1 MKDFVGL
8 NIARYRKEQDLTQNE
23 LAKQLSISYQAVSK
37 WENGVTKPDISLLPV
52 LASILNVSID
62 SLMGYSHNF
71 DPRSYYEE
79 VYNNDEYF
87 WGVEPSAMCL
97 KVLELLPPT
106 KPLSLLD
113 IGCGEGKDAVFF
125 ARCGYKVSAFDISD
139 AGIQKTK
146 RLAEKANVYVDVFKA
161 NILDFRLER
170 KYDILFSNGVLH
182 HVKPELRNEIFA
194 NYKEF
199 TEDGGI
205 NVLQCLIEKPFITD
219 VPGKYNHS
227 EHWKSGQLFT
237 LYHDWYLEE
246 CSEYVFDC
254 NSSGVPHKHAANR
267 MYARKIIQSAGS
279 IK

>member
-1 MKDFVGL
+1 MKDIVGL
-8 NIARYRKEQDLTQNE
+8 NIARYRKSQNLTQDE
-23 LAKQLSISYQAVSK
+23 LAKQLSISYQAISK
-37 WENGVTKPDISLLPV
+37 WENGITKPDISLLPV

-71 DPRSYYEE
+71 DPRSYYED
-79 VYNNDEYF
+79 VYKNDEYF
-87 WGVEPSAMCL
+87 WGVQPSAMCL
-97 KVLELLPPT
+97 KVLELMPPT

-113 IGCGEGKDAVFF
+113 IGCGEGKDSVFF
-125 ARCGYKVSAFDISD
+125 ARCGYQVSAFDISD

-146 RLAEKANVYVDVFKA
+146 RLAEEANVYVDAFKA

-182 HVKPELRNEIFA
+182 HVNPELREEIFA

-205 NVLQCLIEKPFITD
+205 NVLQCLIEKPYINNI
-219 VPGKYNHS
+219 PGKYSLS

-237 LYHDWYLEE
+237 LYHDWHIEE

-254 NSSGVPHKHAANR
+254 NSSGIPHKHATNR
-267 MYARKIIQSAGS
+267 MYARKVVHNFPSL
-279 IK
+279 K

>member
-1 MKDFVGL
+1 L
-8 NIARYRKEQDLTQNE
+8 NIARYRKSQNLTQDE
-23 LAKQLSISYQAVSK
+23 LAKQLSISYQAISK
-37 WENGVTKPDISLLPV
+37 WENGITKPDISLLPV

-71 DPRSYYEE
+71 DPRSYYED

-87 WGVEPSAMCL
+87 WGVQPSAMCL
-97 KVLELLPPT
+97 KVLELMPPT

-113 IGCGEGKDAVFF
+113 IGCGEGKDSVFF
-125 ARCGYKVSAFDISD
+125 ARCGYQVSAFDISD

-146 RLAEKANVYVDVFKA
+146 RLAEEANVYVDAFKA

-182 HVKPELRNEIFA
+182 HVNPELREEIFA

-205 NVLQCLIEKPFITD
+205 NVLQCLIEKPYINNI
-219 VPGKYNHS
+219 PGKYSLS

-237 LYHDWYLEE
+237 LYHDWHIEE

-254 NSSGVPHKHAANR
+254 NSSGIPHKHATNR
-267 MYARKIIQSAGS
+267 MYARKVVQNASS
-279 IK
+279 LK

>member
-1 MKDFVGL
+1 MKDIVGL
-8 NIARYRKEQDLTQNE
+8 NISRYRKAQNLTQDE
-23 LAKQLSISYQAVSK
+23 LAKQLSISYQAISK
-37 WENGVTKPDISLLPV
+37 WENGITKPDISLLPV

-71 DPRSYYEE
+71 DPRSYYED

-87 WGVEPSAMCL
+87 WGVQPSAMCL
-97 KVLELLPPT
+97 KVLELMPPT

-113 IGCGEGKDAVFF
+113 IGCGEGKDSVFF
-125 ARCGYKVSAFDISD
+125 ARCGYQVSAFDISD

-146 RLAEKANVYVDVFKA
+146 RLAEEANVYVDAFKA

-182 HVKPELRNEIFA
+182 HVNPELREEIFA

-199 TEDGGI
+199 TKDGGI
-205 NVLQCLIEKPFITD
+205 NVLQCLIEKPYINNI
-219 VPGKYNHS
+219 PGKYSLS

-237 LYHDWYLEE
+237 LYHDWHIEE

-254 NSSGVPHKHAANR
+254 NSSGIPHKHATNR
-267 MYARKIIQSAGS
+267 MYARKVVQKSS
-279 IK
+279 SLK